1 MSTRLSCATADRGPR
16 WGALGRVL
24 PLTAV
29 SAALSLGGM
38 PAAAHDAPADARPP
52 ALRDVAFDQRL
63 NEPVP
68 LDAAF
73 RDAAGRAVRLGEYFG
88 ARPVVL
94 VPVYYR
100 CQHLCPL
107 VLDGLVRALR
117 PLRFSAGQE
126 FAVVVVSF
134 DPQETP
140 ALAAARRADVLRR
153 YGRPETEAGWHF
165 LTGEETSVRRLTQ
178 ALGFRYARGPGE
190 DRYGHAAGIV
200 LATPAGRIARYFY
213 GIEFSPRDMRLGFI
227 EAAENRIG
235 SPLDQVLLI
244 SYRYD
249 PATGRYGVVVM
260 NVVRLA
266 GLATGLAL
274 GVFLLVMF
282 RRERRRTGPAPP
294 VSP

>member
-140 ALAAARRADVLRR
+140 ALAAARRAAVLRR
-153 YGRPETEAGWHF
+153 YGRPSAAEGWHV
-165 LTGEETSVRRLTQ
+165 LTGEEASIRRLTQ
-178 ALGFRYARGPGE
+178 ALGLRYARGAGE
-190 DRYGHAAGIV
+190 DQYGHAAGIV
-200 LATPAGRIARYFY
+200 LGTPAGRIARYFY
-213 GIEFSPRDMRLGFI
+213 GVEFSPRDLRLGLI
-227 EAAENRIG
+227 EAAEGRIG
-235 SPLDQVLLI
+235 SSIDQLLLFC
-244 SYRYD
+244 YRYD

-260 NVVRLA
+260 NVVRGA
-266 GLATGLAL
+266 GLATVLAL
-274 GVFLLVMF
+274 GVFLLIMS
-282 RRERRRTGPAPP
+282 RREPRRAGPAPGA
-294 VSP
+294 SP